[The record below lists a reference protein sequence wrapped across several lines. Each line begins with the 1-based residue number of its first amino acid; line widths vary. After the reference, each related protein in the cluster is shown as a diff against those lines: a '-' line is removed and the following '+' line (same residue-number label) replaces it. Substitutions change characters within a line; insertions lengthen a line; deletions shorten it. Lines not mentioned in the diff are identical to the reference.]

1 MNHPKTEPAD
11 NAKKC
16 PTDWVS
22 GDAPMTGSQAL
33 LKTLYE
39 QAGEP
44 DNFRDGVTKTEE
56 PKLIDEMR
64 EQAGV
69 N

>member
-11 NAKKC
+11 TPKNALLIGFRATPQC
-16 PTDWVS
+16 R
-22 GDAPMTGSQAL
+22 SQAL

-64 EQAGV
+64 EQAE
-69 N
+69 